1 MIYTNIFIMKR
12 DDIILYKGERGK
24 ILDVLGNRVGIMLFD
39 SYTINNTNVYTW
51 INVDDIKLD
60 KKYYREFKLKKFLK
74 STFLY

>member
-1 MIYTNIFIMKR
+1 MKR

>member
-74 STFLY
+74 STF